1 MEDDVIHDLTP
12 AYALDALDAEEQ
24 RRYEE
29 HLEGCD
35 QCREELASFGDVSA
49 ALAYAVEPTAPP
61 PGLRQRIVEQ
71 AARERIAE
79 QAAREEHAPREPQ
92 NVVRLRRPWY
102 GPALGATASVAAAAA
117 IVLGIW
123 AGSLQR
129 SLDEARTSTA
139 RQDAVIAILANPE
152 SQRASLKGAQG
163 ALVVDPAGE
172 AALAISSLGPA
183 PSGKTYQ
190 AWVMEDGDPEPAGIF
205 AGGAENS
212 VLRLTRRVPP
222 GATVAVTLERDGGA
236 QAPTSRPLL
245 SASRA

>member
-1 MEDDVIHDLTP
+1 MKIREMRVVPVALADPPLRSAFGLHAP
-12 AYALDALDAEEQ
+12 YALRTIVQLVTDEGITGVGETYGGAIPARD
-24 RRYEE
+24 
-29 HLEGCD
+29 LE
-35 QCREELASFGDVSA
+35 
-49 ALAYAVEPTAPP
+49 
-61 PGLRQRIVEQ
+61 
-71 AARERIAE
+71 AARERIAG
-79 QAAREEHAPREPQ
+79 QAAPEEHAVHEPQ

-102 GPALGATASVAAAAA
+102 GPAFGATATVAAAAA

-172 AALAISSLGPA
+172 AALAVSSLGPA

-190 AWVMEDGDPEPAGIF
+190 AWVMEDGDPKPAGIF
-205 AGGAENS
+205 AGGTENS